1 MQIGVFGLGYVGIT
15 TAACLAHDGHEVL
28 GVDVVDE
35 KVEAVNDGNSPIV
48 EDKIGSLVE
57 NEVESGRLRATTEA
71 EEAINHASMVFICV
85 GTPSRSNGSLDVSHV
100 ERVSRQIG
108 ELIADRPPSAEDLLV
123 VLRST
128 VLPGTTRGTVLPA
141 LEDASG
147 RDVGDGYEVAF
158 HPEFLREGSAVDDY
172 YDPPKIVV
180 GERHDG
186 AADALWEV
194 YESIDA
200 PRFATSI
207 EAAEAVKYADNAFHA
222 VKITFANEIGQI
234 LKAHDVDSREVMN
247 IFCQDEKL
255 NISSKYLRPGFSFG
269 GSCLPKDLRA
279 ITYAAK
285 DKDVD
290 MPMLDDV
297 LRSNKRHI
305 DRAVHAV
312 LDHDPSQVGLVGL
325 AFKPGTDDLRE
336 SPLVEVAERLLGK
349 GVEIRIY
356 DPNVRLSKLVGTNKS
371 YVEEHLPHLSEL
383 LVSSL
388 DELCESGVVVVGHP
402 VNAEQVMAWIDQ
414 DKQVIDLVGVLNR
427 TSGSQY
433 VGIAW

>member
-1 MQIGVFGLGYVGIT
+1 MKIGVFGLGYVGIT
-15 TAACLAHDGHEVL
+15 TAACLAHDGHDVL

-35 KVEAVNDGNSPIV
+35 KVDAVNDGNSPIV
-48 EDKIGSLVE
+48 EQKIDDLVE
-57 NEVESGRLRATTEA
+57 DEVESGRLRATTEA
-71 EEAINHASMVFICV
+71 AEAIDHASMVFICV
-85 GTPSRSNGSLDVSHV
+85 GTPSQSNGSLDVSHV

-108 ELIADRPPSAEDLLV
+108 ELIGERSPSAEDLLV

-128 VLPGTTRGTVLPA
+128 VLPGTTRGSVIPA

-147 RDVGDGYEVAF
+147 REVGDGYEVAF
-158 HPEFLREGSAVDDY
+158 QPEFLREGSAVDDY

-186 AADALWEV
+186 ASDALWDV

-234 LKAHDVDSREVMN
+234 LKAHDVDSREVMD

-285 DKDVD
+285 HKDID

-297 LRSNKRHI
+297 LRSNNRHI
-305 DRAVHAV
+305 ERAVQAV
-312 LDHDPSQVGLVGL
+312 LDHDPSQVGIVGL

-336 SPLVEVAERLLGK
+336 SPLVSVAERLLGK
-349 GVEIRIY
+349 GIEVLIHDRH
-356 DPNVRLSKLVGTNKS
+356 VRLSKLMGTNKS

-388 DELCESGVVVVGHP
+388 DKLCESDVVVVGHP
-402 VNAEQVMAWIDQ
+402 VDTEEVETWIDQ
-414 DKQVIDLVGVLNR
+414 GKQVVDLVGVLSH
-427 TSGSQY
+427 TSGPQY
-433 VGIAW
+433 EGIAW